1 MAPAA
6 WQGVRHLAKA
16 GLGTSPKSLHG
27 SVVPALDRA
36 SLCLYYIVKQKAL
49 WEPSCKIMFLVL
61 VRALCNDAEALQALF
76 NCEFVSK
83 HSVMQWVRGR
93 TAAEIH
99 AVVDSVWQAWDQRR
113 PGPRAIGATHLGP
126 SISPRRAMFL
136 PQDQTSVRLIVLWL
150 LITHNSTHW
159 ASSFMSSAL
168 GWL

>member
-61 VRALCNDAEALQALF
+61 ERALCDAEALQALF
-76 NCEFVSK
+76 NCEFVNNY
-83 HSVMQWVRGR
+83 SVTQWVRGR

-99 AVVDSVWQAWDQRR
+99 AVVDSVWQAWDQRH
-113 PGPRAIGATHLGP
+113 PGPRAIGATYLEP
-126 SISPRRAMFL
+126 SIPRRAMFW
-136 PQDQTSVRLIVLWL
+136 PQDQTSVRLIILWL
-150 LITHNSTHW
+150 LTTHNSTHW
-159 ASSFMSSAL
+159 ASSFMS
-168 GWL
+168 

>member
-6 WQGVRHLAKA
+6 LAKG
-16 GLGTSPKSLHG
+16 GLGTPPRSLHC

-36 SLCLYYIVKQKAL
+36 SLCLYYIMKQKAL

-113 PGPRAIGATHLGP
+113 PGPRAIGATHLEA
-126 SISPRRAMFL
+126 SIPRRAMFL
-136 PQDQTSVRLIVLWL
+136 PQDQTSVRLIILRL

-159 ASSFMSSAL
+159 ASSFMS
-168 GWL
+168 